1 MEDLIR
7 GYFERILHVEPDYD
21 QVENLASYL
30 GAADDLEAALEALC
44 EALLAEADEVRSV
57 IRLYEVVLERKPDFG
72 GLWFWTN
79 VFREIQET
87 HPDLSYE
94 DQLVKLIVNW
104 LESDEFVEKF
114 GGDLPDADFVTLLYS
129 HILSRPPD
137 QEGFLHWTRALD
149 SGLSR
154 EALIVLFSESRE
166 FKDSVVD
173 QANGLLKAAAVLT
186 NSTGLDDPDYV
197 IPDNDPYQGTLRNNT
212 PVDIFVE
219 AALTVDG
226 GSAENGTVVG
236 SVLRAV
242 DLDGGDA
249 HTFTMINDGGGA
261 FKLSDTDAPNPT
273 IVVADASQIDHETQG
288 KITIEIEATDRYGG
302 TLNKEFTV
310 WINYVNEAPTIALSG
325 TTTSLWKE
333 SDTSNRIKFADIVVS
348 DDQLGTNRL
357 GLLGADAHL
366 FEIDGTE
373 LYLRAGVSLDHQ
385 TNPVLDVIVFVDDA
399 TVGTTPDDKVSVQIF
414 LTPQDLS
421 YYFRDDTDPD
431 GNAIPDITDWDTS
444 TVTNMSAMFLGAS
457 FFNQEIGNW
466 NTAAVTDMSV
476 MFLHASV
483 FNQDIGT
490 WNTGGVTNMKNM
502 FNRAES
508 FDQDIGDWDTTN
520 VTDMSYMFNSA
531 PAFNQ
536 DIGGWNTA
544 SVTNMRGMFA
554 SIVAASAPT
563 FNQDIGNWNTA
574 NVTDMSAMFYSDYW
588 AHASVFNQDIGN
600 WNTASVTDMGYMFAL
615 ASAFNQDL
623 GDWDISSLTN
633 ASEMLDSSGMD
644 TANFDRLLA
653 GWSTLDIGAGESAIL
668 SGLTLGAEGL
678 TYTDFTSFSVL
689 SDDYGWTVGGSLS
702 SSVTAGT
709 DGAETLGDSTSGD
722 SQIIHALGGDDILFG
737 GLGADLLNGG
747 YGDDTLTGNGGA
759 DVFVFQDGYYDTQT
773 DTPTG
778 FGADTVTDFVAGEDY
793 LDLRYVTSIADF
805 ADLKANHLS
814 QSGNDTVITDA
825 HGNTITLTGVTAT
838 DLTADDFVFF

>member
-1 MEDLIR
+1 M
-7 GYFERILHVEPDYD
+7 
-21 QVENLASYL
+21 
-30 GAADDLEAALEALC
+30 
-44 EALLAEADEVRSV
+44 
-57 IRLYEVVLERKPDFG
+57 
-72 GLWFWTN
+72 
-79 VFREIQET
+79 
-87 HPDLSYE
+87 
-94 DQLVKLIVNW
+94 
-104 LESDEFVEKF
+104 
-114 GGDLPDADFVTLLYS
+114 
-129 HILSRPPD
+129 
-137 QEGFLHWTRALD
+137 
-149 SGLSR
+149 
-154 EALIVLFSESRE
+154 
-166 FKDSVVD
+166 
-173 QANGLLKAAAVLT
+173 
-186 NSTGLDDPDYV
+186 
-197 IPDNDPYQGTLRNNT
+197 
-212 PVDIFVE
+212 
-219 AALTVDG
+219 
-226 GSAENGTVVG
+226 
-236 SVLRAV
+236 
-242 DLDGGDA
+242 
-249 HTFTMINDGGGA
+249 
-261 FKLSDTDAPNPT
+261 
-273 IVVADASQIDHETQG
+273 
-288 KITIEIEATDRYGG
+288 
-302 TLNKEFTV
+302 
-310 WINYVNEAPTIALSG
+310 
-325 TTTSLWKE
+325 
-333 SDTSNRIKFADIVVS
+333 
-348 DDQLGTNRL
+348 
-357 GLLGADAHL
+357 
-366 FEIDGTE
+366 
-373 LYLRAGVSLDHQ
+373 SLDHQ

-399 TVGTTPDDKVSVQIF
+399 TVGTTPDDRVSVQIS

-421 YYFRDDTDPD
+421 YYFRDDTDPN

-476 MFLHASV
+476 MFAYAAV
-483 FNQDIGT
+483 FNQNIGN

-502 FNRAES
+502 FDRAAS
-508 FDQDIGDWDTTN
+508 FDQDIGDWDTSN

-600 WNTASVTDMGYMFAL
+600 WNTASVTLMNGMFRNATVFDQDIGDWNTASVTDMGYMFAL

-623 GDWDISSLTN
+623 GGWDISSLTN
-633 ASEMLDSSGMD
+633 ASEMLDNSGMD

-653 GWSTLDIGAGESAIL
+653 GWSTLDIGAGETAIL
-668 SGLTLGAEGL
+668 SGLTLGADGL
-678 TYTDFTSFSVL
+678 TYTDLTSFSVL

-722 SQIIHALGGDDILFG
+722 SQIIHALGGDDVLLG